1 MKIGLALGGGGA
13 RSLCQI
19 GIIKVFEREGIKFD
33 IITGVSMGSLI
44 GSVYAFTQDSEILEE
59 HFLRF
64 ISDNKV
70 KKIENFF
77 TRHRKRGFFKRI
89 QDGIKDLYLLFSDS
103 FRTGIFKG
111 EEILEGIRIHF
122 EGGEVYFEN
131 SKIPLGVIAVEY
143 KTGKVVIFNKGKLIP
158 TVVASCAIPGLI
170 TPVEINGKKYIDGGV
185 ASTVP
190 VISNYILGGEIVIC
204 VENESSLSKTQPLNA
219 FNVLLQAE
227 KIKNR
232 YTTLLE
238 GSCADLKIEV
248 NLEGVEWFN
257 FSQFKRC
264 VKEGEK
270 IAEKVLPSMEK
281 ILYEK
286 KDEFIEIRKEFI
298 NRIEDKFSTESSM

>member
-44 GSVYAFTQDSEILEE
+44 GSVYAFTQDAEILEDY
-59 HFLRF
+59 FLQF

-77 TRHRKRGFFKRI
+77 ARHRKRGWYKRI

-103 FRTGIFKG
+103 FRTGVFES
-111 EEILEGIRIHF
+111 EEVLEGIKIHF
-122 EGGEVYFEN
+122 KEDVYFEN

-143 KTGKVVIFNKGKLIP
+143 ATGKIVIFNKGKLIP
-158 TVVASCAIPGLI
+158 AVVASCAIPGLI
-170 TPVEINGKKYIDGGV
+170 TPVEINGKRFVDGGV

-190 VISNYILGGEIVIC
+190 VISNYILGGEVVIC
-204 VENESSLSKTQPLNA
+204 VENESSLSKSYPLNA

-227 KIKNR
+227 KIKSR
-232 YTTLLE
+232 YVSLLE
-238 GSCADLKIEV
+238 GNCSDLRIEV
-248 NLEGVEWFN
+248 NLEGIEWFN
-257 FSQFKRC
+257 FSQFNRC

-270 IAEKVLPSMEK
+270 TAESVLPSVEK
-281 ILYEK
+281 IFK
-286 KDEFIEIRKEFI
+286 NGKDEFVEVRKKLI
-298 NRIEDKFSTESSM
+298 DRIKNNFSTESSM

>member
-44 GSVYAFTQDSEILEE
+44 GSVYAFTQDAEILEDY
-59 HFLRF
+59 FLRF

-70 KKIENFF
+70 KKIESFF
-77 TRHRKRGFFKRI
+77 ARHRKRGLFRRI

-103 FRTGIFKG
+103 FRTGVFKG
-111 EEILEGIRIHF
+111 EKILEGIRTHF

-143 KTGKVVIFNKGKLIP
+143 VTGKVVIFNKGRLIP
-158 TVVASCAIPGLI
+158 AVVASCAIPGLI
-170 TPVEINGKKYIDGGV
+170 TPVEINGKKFMDGG
-185 ASTVP
+185 AANTVP
-190 VISNYILGGEIVIC
+190 VISNYLLGGEIVIC
-204 VENESSLSKTQPLNA
+204 VENESSLSRSNPLNA

-227 KIKNR
+227 KIKSR
-232 YTTLLE
+232 YVSLLE
-238 GSCADLKIEV
+238 GSCSDLRIEV

-257 FSQFKRC
+257 FSQFNRC

-270 IAEKVLPSMEK
+270 TAERILPSVEK
-281 ILYEK
+281 IFNDR
-286 KDEFIEIRKEFI
+286 KDEFIEVRRKFI
-298 NRIEDKFSTESSM
+298 DRIKDNFSTESSM

>member
-19 GIIKVFEREGIKFD
+19 GIIKVFEREGVKFD
-33 IITGVSMGSLI
+33 IITGASMGSLI
-44 GSVYAFTQDSEILEE
+44 GSVYAFTQDAEILEDY
-59 HFLRF
+59 FLQF
-64 ISDNKV
+64 ISDNRV
-70 KKIENFF
+70 KRIENFF
-77 TRHRKRGFFKRI
+77 TRHRKRGLFKRI

-103 FRTGIFKG
+103 FRTGIFKA
-111 EEILEGIRIHF
+111 EEILEWIRTHF
-122 EGGEVYFEN
+122 EGREVYFEN

-143 KTGKVVIFNKGKLIP
+143 ITGKVVIFNKGKLIP
-158 TVVASCAIPGLI
+158 VIIASCAIPGLI
-170 TPVEINGKKYIDGGV
+170 TPVEINGRKFIDGGV

-204 VENESSLSKTQPLNA
+204 VENESTLSNTQPLNV

-227 KIKNR
+227 KIKSR

-238 GSCADLKIEV
+238 GNCSDLRIEV

-270 IAEKVLPSMEK
+270 AVEKVLPSIEK
-281 ILYEK
+281 ILYER
-286 KDEFIEIRKEFI
+286 KDEFIEVRKKFI
-298 NRIEDKFSTESSM
+298 DRIKDKFSTESSM

>member
-19 GIIKVFEREGIKFD
+19 GIIKVFEREGVKFD
-33 IITGVSMGSLI
+33 IITGASMGSLI
-44 GSVYAFTQDSEILEE
+44 GSVYAFTQDAEILEDY
-59 HFLRF
+59 FLKF

-70 KKIENFF
+70 KRIENFF
-77 TRHRKRGFFKRI
+77 ARHRKRGLFKRI

-103 FRTGIFKG
+103 FRTGVFEA
-111 EEILEGIRIHF
+111 EEILKGIRTHF
-122 EGGEVYFEN
+122 EKGEVYFEN
-131 SKIPLGVIAVEY
+131 SKIPLGVVAVEY
-143 KTGKVVIFNKGKLIP
+143 ITGKVVIFNKGKLIP
-158 TVVASCAIPGLI
+158 AVIASCAIPGLI

-204 VENESSLSKTQPLNA
+204 VENESSLSNTHPLNA

-227 KIKNR
+227 KIKSR

-238 GSCADLKIEV
+238 GNCSDLRIEV
-248 NLEGVEWFN
+248 DLEGVEWFN
-257 FSQFKRC
+257 FSQFNRC

-270 IAEKVLPSMEK
+270 IAEKVLPSIEK
-281 ILYEK
+281 ILYERK
-286 KDEFIEIRKEFI
+286 NEFIEVRKKFI
-298 NRIEDKFSTESSM
+298 DRIKDEFSTESSM